1 MVTVRDIL
9 ERNARL
15 HPRKVGLIDG
25 DKRFT
30 YSEIDERANRLCSA
44 LNHLGL
50 KKGDKIA
57 IMAHNC
63 HEYVEFYFAIAKGGY
78 VAVPINARLTAT
90 EVAYNLNHS
99 ESIAFIYHEALEDQ
113 IEVILKNKKS
123 YVPNANHI
131 ITIGKER
138 ENTISFNSLLDI
150 APYESAYAQVEPDD
164 LFMILYTS
172 GTTGIPKGV
181 MISHRNIVA
190 NTNSTIIEKRI
201 VPEDINLLV
210 LPLFHIAGFWPLTT
224 HFYRSGL
231 TILLPRFDAEKI
243 LQTIEKEK
251 VTFLNLVPTML
262 QRLITHPGLKDYD
275 LSSLRFLMYAGAP
288 STVEQIKEAMSI
300 LGQHIFYTG
309 LGCTEA
315 GMITNFPGTEHYL
328 EGPLSEKLGSVGKD
342 GINVEVKIVDN
353 EGVELPPGKVG
364 EIIVKGDNVSLG
376 YWKMP
381 QETAK
386 TYKNGWLYTGDLGY
400 RDDDGYIFH
409 VDRKKDIIIS
419 GGENV
424 SSREVESIIYQHP
437 AVKEV
442 AVIGIP
448 DKEWGESVRAIVSLK
463 PHYKNKVSEQDIMD
477 FCRQRLAGFKRP
489 KKITFLDEL
498 PKNSVGKIS
507 KAELRKLYR

>member
-1 MVTVRDIL
+1 MISKEFLGRHLKLVTVRDIL

-251 VTFLNLVPTML
+251 VTFLNLDPTML

-288 STVEQIKEAMSI
+288 STVEQLKEAMSI

-315 GMITNFPGTEHYL
+315 GMITNFPGTEHHL
-328 EGPLSEKLGSVGKD
+328 DGPLSEKLGSVGKD

-424 SSREVESIIYQHP
+424 SSREVESIIYQLP

-448 DKEWGESVRAIVSLK
+448 DKEYPSKILL
-463 PHYKNKVSEQDIMD
+463 I
-477 FCRQRLAGFKRP
+477 FAGR
-489 KKITFLDEL
+489 
-498 PKNSVGKIS
+498 G
-507 KAELRKLYR
+507 